1 MRPSPHQVRLSAL
14 GAALARHLGG
24 QAVRATA
31 TLATTDGPLS
41 ALTTGRIVAKV
52 FTLAQPLLFHTDSVA
67 LLQPAESYLVSI
79 ARQLAHVPS
88 VTCTGY
94 PDSAGGDDQDDY
106 QLGIRRAATVCSFL
120 THRAHIHTHLSQGT
134 STIPGDLDQPQPVLG
149 ARLTLTY

>member
-120 THRAHIHTHLSQGT
+120 THRAHTTPTSARAPQRSPAT
-134 STIPGDLDQPQPVLG
+134 STSPNRCSELASP
-149 ARLTLTY
+149 